1 VNVGGAVLNVWN
13 TWTWPAVAV
22 GIGII
27 LGVALVTSIGVFL
40 LEAQRRREQRA
51 TAFQDRLTEPLSR
64 ELGQAGVSV
73 LPTVRIP
80 LWSASTRPAVIQL
93 VGQVPSSDLR
103 DRVVRLVEREAMR
116 LRYFR
121 IEDRI
126 RIAPSAEDEHR
137 RLA

>member
-1 VNVGGAVLNVWN
+1 VNVSYA
-13 TWTWPAVAV
+13 WTWPALGMIA
-22 GIGII
+22 GIV
-27 LGVALVTSIGVFL
+27 LGVAIVTGVGFFL
-40 LEAQRRREQRA
+40 LEAQRRRDRRA
-51 TAFQDRLTEPLSR
+51 ADFQDRLAEPISR
-64 ELGQAGVSV
+64 ELGLAGVSI

-126 RIAPSAEDEHR
+126 RITPVAEEPGR

>member
-1 VNVGGAVLNVWN
+1 MNVSYA
-13 TWTWPAVAV
+13 WTWPALGMIAGIVLGIAIVTGV
-22 GIGII
+22 GC
-27 LGVALVTSIGVFL
+27 FL
-40 LEAQRRREQRA
+40 LEAQRRRDRRA
-51 TAFQDRLTEPLSR
+51 ADFHDRLAEPISR
-64 ELGQAGVSV
+64 ELGLAGVSIR
-73 LPTVRIP
+73 PTVRIP

-126 RIAPSAEDEHR
+126 RITPVAEEPGR